1 MSRSDILPG
10 GWHSSFVFLLLLD
23 EDPSFKDKE
32 SQRKHRLQMRERE
45 TWPGFGDDDEEM
57 GVFVGDLLFYL
68 Y

>member
-1 MSRSDILPG
+1 
-10 GWHSSFVFLLLLD
+10 
-23 EDPSFKDKE
+23 
-32 SQRKHRLQMRERE
+32 MRERE